1 MISRLALP
9 MLALAL
15 PLSGCVKP
23 PPQPIKAVAETRQCP
38 AFPIPPASLMQRPAK
53 IDFLEPVLEPGTP

>member
-1 MISRLALP
+1 MIMRLALP

-23 PPQPIKAVAETRQCP
+23 SPQAIKAVAETRQCP
-38 AFPIPPASLMQRPAK
+38 AFPIPPASLMRRPVK
-53 IDFLEPVLEPGTP
+53 IDFLPPTR